1 MNVELVGDQEVFGR
15 HVDRITSQPHPG
27 YPRWVTENIG
37 NLGTVRQLLI
47 LKAWHTH
54 GNAVPGRADF

>member
-1 MNVELVGDQEVFGR
+1 MNVELVVDQEVFGR

-37 NLGTVRQLLI
+37 
-47 LKAWHTH
+47 KASIMAPATFGH
-54 GNAVPGRADF
+54 